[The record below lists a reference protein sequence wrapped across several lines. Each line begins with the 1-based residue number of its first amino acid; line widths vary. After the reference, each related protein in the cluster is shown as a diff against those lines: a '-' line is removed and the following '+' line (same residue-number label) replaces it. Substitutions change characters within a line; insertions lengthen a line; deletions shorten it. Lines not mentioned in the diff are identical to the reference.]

1 MIDESTKLE
10 RAIHVIK
17 SLTDG
22 TDPFT
27 GEPYEENSL
36 MNDPRMIRCF
46 YFVIEILERYK
57 AGNTI
62 KYIDRKN
69 LPYKFPSNLAE
80 SVKLPPEMI
89 GVNTFSRA
97 VNDVIDPTVC
107 KMLTGQALNL
117 QLKKMGILSEEKD
130 NNGTTRTVPNEKSAE
145 YGIQTELR
153 EFDGRTYEKVVFNDT
168 GKKFLLEHLQE
179 IMDYAG

>member
-22 TDPFT
+22 NDPFT

-46 YFVIEILERYK
+46 YFVIEILEKYK

-69 LPYKFPSNLAE
+69 LPYKFPSNLVIMILEVFSPKNSPFGNWLPSASTFRCMRKGPLALRPGLSPGLPFVAE
-80 SVKLPPEMI
+80 KL
-89 GVNTFSRA
+89 NW
-97 VNDVIDPTVC
+97 
-107 KMLTGQALNL
+107 
-117 QLKKMGILSEEKD
+117 
-130 NNGTTRTVPNEKSAE
+130 
-145 YGIQTELR
+145 
-153 EFDGRTYEKVVFNDT
+153 
-168 GKKFLLEHLQE
+168 
-179 IMDYAG
+179 